1 MLLAVVPSLRVVV
14 IFDQRLKGFCQQF
27 SLFTKL
33 LQQHRQQVSARNNS
47 VSSAIEST
55 LNSELSHFHPFFC
68 KELPLNQGRTEIAHL
83 QTDLLFDLPLVIAVE
98 ILELRD
104 VVVEAGV
111 KSGRENQGGG
121 EVTASRSA
129 QRHICSAKLGR

>member
-1 MLLAVVPSLRVVV
+1 MPTHLPVISDPSLNRDPRRLLMLLAVVPSLREVV

-33 LQQHRQQVSARNNS
+33 LQQHRQQVSARNKS
-47 VSSAIEST
+47 VSSAIESR

-83 QTDLLFDLPLVIAVE
+83 QI
-98 ILELRD
+98 
-104 VVVEAGV
+104 
-111 KSGRENQGGG
+111 GR
-121 EVTASRSA
+121 ASCR
-129 QRHICSAKLGR
+129 GRWT

>member
-33 LQQHRQQVSARNNS
+33 LQQHRQQVSARNKS
-47 VSSAIEST
+47 GSSAIESR

-83 QTDLLFDLPLVIAVE
+83 QNDLLFDLPLVIAVE

-111 KSGRENQGGG
+111 DRKGVVEEKRE
-121 EVTASRSA
+121 E
-129 QRHICSAKLGR
+129 